1 MGYCEF
7 MLMDKTG
14 RWKYDFP
21 SNIESDS
28 WLFPCWSERCM
39 AMRNLHHQ
47 AIYRKT
53 YCIEIKKLE
62 NTKVVFGRQVSWT
75 WKFHGH
81 SREKKKHTQNIK
93 YFDDAVHTRQPE
105 KEVTIY
111 KLIFNTYVT
120 STKDTRKMFKENN
133 FPKPLKMTSEN

>member
-7 MLMDKTG
+7 ILMDKTG

-28 WLFPCWSERCM
+28 WLFSCWSERCM

-81 SREKKKHTQNIK
+81 SREEKKHTQNIK

-105 KEVTIY
+105 KEVTIHNWY
-111 KLIFNTYVT
+111 SIHT
-120 STKDTRKMFKENN
+120 SRPRKIPGKCSKRTT
-133 FPKPLKMTSEN
+133 FPNL